1 MKSKQKSHW
10 GNNVPGQEGVL
21 GLTPTPGT
29 PNPGLGSVPPDG
41 GPAVEPPHQLPE
53 SLLTSR
59 LHHWGTPLQPHRVL
73 WFMMPPFP
81 RPVVHAGPE
90 LHVPAA
96 ALLLCVGS
104 TFRASSHSRQDQRD
118 LPDPGIEPEAPALQV
133 DSLPLAAPGKHPHV
147 IHKDQP
153 QTF

>member
-59 LHHWGTPLQPHRVL
+59 LHHWGTALQPHRVL

-118 LPDPGIEPEAPALQV
+118 CALSSEV
-133 DSLPLAAPGKHPHV
+133 TVGSELRPKTFSWWLSET
-147 IHKDQP
+147 P
-153 QTF
+153 QATRWGGGQ